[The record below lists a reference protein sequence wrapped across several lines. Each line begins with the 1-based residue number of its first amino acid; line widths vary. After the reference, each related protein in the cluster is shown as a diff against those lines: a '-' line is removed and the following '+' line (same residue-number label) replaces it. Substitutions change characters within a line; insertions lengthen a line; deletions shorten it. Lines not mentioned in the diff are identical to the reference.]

1 MVENIHVSKKDSRN
15 FGIPNQIAKYSVIF
29 NTRNPLLLTYFMLCM
44 HTFTYSQEQPIN
56 QEKVDSILQVVRG
69 MPKEMEAIKTLT
81 SNAGKNRYI
90 KSTRKL
96 IDKALTISEEKN
108 DAEMLANSYYSLG
121 NYYYFNAQL
130 DSANIYLDKS
140 LTYIPEDQFP
150 FIRSGILAT
159 KGGIASQNDA
169 VSQSILYTMQA
180 REILDKID
188 TTKLTKDQKTKRKGQ
203 NFVLANSLANLYN
216 KTEDFETSLVY
227 YNIANE
233 AALEMGDMKAA
244 GVITSNKGNLL
255 LKMSR
260 EEEALDAF
268 KKGKALKLK
277 GGASPVSIAF
287 TELNLGTA
295 FVKLNQDEK
304 AMTSLNEALATFQE
318 QGYQTGIAEALP
330 ERGILYIK
338 QGKYDL
344 AIIDCEQAKTLIDAI
359 KVPELMSKA
368 CECLYDAYKR
378 NGNFEKALSNFEL
391 YTVARD
397 SIINEKNIK
406 YLTQI
411 EMQYDFNKK
420 QEEQEEILQ
429 KEKRLKRNILLGL
442 VILAIF
448 SIVIIL
454 FLRKRMQYK
463 NKLAMQT
470 EALQQQKI
478 TELQQKNKL
487 LAMNSMIEGQEAE
500 RLRIA
505 KDLHDSLGGL
515 LSTVKAH
522 FTTIQKEIEQLS
534 ELNLTEKTN
543 NLIDEACI
551 EVRRISHNMMP
562 HALSLSGLQGAIED
576 VATHLKEQGYGVTL
590 EVTNLP
596 ENIEPTKEVMIY
608 RLVQEITSNIRKHA
622 EAKNILIQLVGH
634 HQEINLLVED
644 DGKGFIFEEAVAKG
658 GLGLKS
664 INSRVAYLD
673 GCIDWDTQPNNG
685 TSLTINIPTK

>member
-1 MVENIHVSKKDSRN
+1 MKLTARH
-15 FGIPNQIAKYSVIF
+15 
-29 NTRNPLLLTYFMLCM
+29 LLLFTCFVLCTS
-44 HTFTYSQEQPIN
+44 TFIYCQRQPLN
-56 QEKVDSILQVVRG
+56 QEKVDSILQVVG
-69 MPKEMEAIKTLT
+69 AMEKDMDAIKILT
-81 SNAGKNRYI
+81 SNAGQNRYI
-90 KSTRKL
+90 KPTKCL
-96 IDKALTISEEKN
+96 IDNAISISKESGN
-108 DAEMLANSYYSLG
+108 AQMLANSYYSLG
-121 NYYYFNAQL
+121 NYYFFNAQL
-130 DSANIYLDKS
+130 DSANVCLDKS
-140 LTYIPEDQFP
+140 LTYLSEDELP

-159 KGGIASQNDA
+159 KGGIASQKDA
-169 VSQSILYTMQA
+169 ISQSIVFTMKA

-188 TTKLTKDQKTKRKGQ
+188 TTALNEEEKTKQKGQ
-203 NFVLANSLANLYN
+203 NFVLANALANLYN
-216 KTEDFETSLVY
+216 KTEDYETSLVY

-233 AALEMGDMKAA
+233 AALALGDNRAA
-244 GVITSNKGNLL
+244 GVITSNKGSLL

-260 EEEALDAF
+260 EEEALEAF
-268 KKGKALKLK
+268 KEGKSLKLK
-277 GGASPVSIAF
+277 GGASPISVAF
-287 TELNLGTA
+287 TDLNIGTA

-304 AMTSLNEALATFQE
+304 AMTSLNKALAIFE
-318 QGYQTGIAEALP
+318 DKNHETGIAETLP

-338 QGKYDL
+338 QGEYDL
-344 AIIDCEQAKTLIDAI
+344 AIADCEKAKSLIEVI
-359 KVPELMSKA
+359 KVPDLMSKA

-378 NGNFEKALSNFEL
+378 KGDYEKALDNFEL
-391 YTVARD
+391 FTVARD
-397 SIINEKNIK
+397 SVINEKNIK
-406 YLTQI
+406 RLTQI

-429 KEKRLKRNILLGL
+429 KEKRLKRNILIGL
-442 VILAIF
+442 ITLAIF

-487 LAMNSMIEGQEAE
+487 VAMNSMIEGQEAE

-522 FTTIQKEIEQLS
+522 FTTIQNEIEQLS
-534 ELNLTEKTN
+534 ELNITEKTN

-562 HALSLSGLQGAIED
+562 HALSISGLHGAIED
-576 VATHLKEQGYGVTL
+576 VATHLKEQGYKVTL
-590 EVTNLP
+590 EITNLP
-596 ENIEPTKEVMIY
+596 ANIEPTKEVMIY

-634 HQEINLLVED
+634 QQEINLLVED
-644 DGKGFIFEEAVAKG
+644 NGKGFNFEEAIAKG

-673 GCIDWDTQPNNG
+673 GCIDWDTKPNNG
-685 TSLTINIPTK
+685 TSLTINIPTI

>member
-1 MVENIHVSKKDSRN
+1 
-15 FGIPNQIAKYSVIF
+15 
-29 NTRNPLLLTYFMLCM
+29 M

>member
-1 MVENIHVSKKDSRN
+1 M
-15 FGIPNQIAKYSVIF
+15 
-29 NTRNPLLLTYFMLCM
+29 
-44 HTFTYSQEQPIN
+44 
-56 QEKVDSILQVVRG
+56 DSILQVVDR
-69 MPKEMEAIKTLT
+69 MEKDMSAIKILT
-81 SNAGKNRYI
+81 SNSGQNRYI
-90 KSTRKL
+90 KPTKKL
-96 IDKALTISEEKN
+96 IDNAITISKERD

-121 NYYYFNAQL
+121 NYYFFNAQL
-130 DSANIYLDKS
+130 DSASIYLNKS
-140 LTYIPEDQFP
+140 LTYIPKDKFP
-150 FIRSGILAT
+150 FVRSGILAT
-159 KGGIASQNDA
+159 KGGIASQKDA
-169 VSQSILYTMQA
+169 VSQSIVYTMQA

-188 TTKLTKDQKTKRKGQ
+188 TTALSEAEKTKQKGQ

-216 KTEDFETSLVY
+216 KIEDFETSLVY

-233 AALEMGDMKAA
+233 AALAMGDTRAA

-260 EEEALDAF
+260 EKDALEAF
-268 KKGKALKLK
+268 KEGKALKLK
-277 GGASPVSIAF
+277 GGASPISVAF
-287 TELNLGTA
+287 SDLNIGTA
-295 FVKLNQDEK
+295 FVKLNEDNK
-304 AMTSLNEALATFQE
+304 AMTSLNDALTTFE
-318 QGYQTGIAEALP
+318 EKGYQSGIAETLP

-344 AIIDCEQAKTLIDAI
+344 AIADCEKAKKLIDII
-359 KVPELMSKA
+359 KVPDLMSKA

-378 NGNFEKALSNFEL
+378 NGNFEKALDNFEL
-391 YTVARD
+391 YTIARD
-397 SIINEKNIK
+397 SVINEKTIK
-406 YLTQI
+406 RLTQI

-429 KEKRLKRNILLGL
+429 KEKRLKRNILISL
-442 VILAIF
+442 ITLAIF

-522 FTTIQKEIEQLS
+522 FTTIQNEIEQLS
-534 ELNLTEKTN
+534 SLNLTEKTN

-562 HALSLSGLQGAIED
+562 HALSLSGLEGAIED
-576 VATHLKEQGYGVTL
+576 LAAHLKEQGYGVTL
-590 EVTNLP
+590 ELTNLP
-596 ENIEPTKEVMIY
+596 KGIEPTKEIMMY
-608 RLVQEITSNIRKHA
+608 RLLQEIISNIRKHA

-634 HQEINLLVED
+634 QQEINLLVED
-644 DGKGFIFEEAVAKG
+644 DGKGFNFEEAVAKG

-664 INSRVAYLD
+664 IASRVAYLD
-673 GCIDWDTQPNNG
+673 GTIDWDTQPNNG
-685 TSLTINIPTK
+685 TSLTINIPTI